1 MRQGRGL
8 LGSVLAMV
16 VLSSACRG
24 AAVVDAPVTA
34 PTSAELQAAI
44 SPCNR
49 TTRSMHHCKK
59 HWIRQLILQ
68 VTTTKRMV

>member
-34 PTSAELQAAI
+34 PTSAEPAQL
-44 SPCNR
+44 
-49 TTRSMHHCKK
+49 TR
-59 HWIRQLILQ
+59 
-68 VTTTKRMV
+68 